1 MSIRANLTLAINYRV
16 NYVRIEENLFFGMII
31 NYGIKNAF
39 SAGIFEI
46 RIPWGINEDKKQ
58 A

>member
-1 MSIRANLTLAINYRV
+1 M
-16 NYVRIEENLFFGMII
+16 RIEENLFFGVII
-31 NYGIKNAF
+31 NYRIKEAF

-46 RIPWGINEDKKQ
+46 LIHWGINEDKKQ